1 MKEPFSN
8 GDINMTDRTGWFFRS
23 LLCKLRLFFTNLK
36 LMIVQDNYLKILI
49 FLTITGLILRLWHI
63 GDVSF
68 WLDETLTDRYSHNS
82 FLGIW
87 YIGMSGVNPPTFYWI
102 EHVVL
107 YFGSG
112 EAVLRLVPAL
122 LGTCTIPLFYLLG
135 REFHNRETGLV
146 AAVLLTV
153 SSFHIHYSQE
163 ARPYTLFL
171 FWFSLA
177 LIFYLRACKTNSTTT
192 WVLCGVFSALSCW
205 AHLFGFVFVFPLFLL
220 AILVKFFSGKTG
232 IRNLK
237 AVTLAGAIWILLS
250 LPMILR
256 IIYAGLS
263 KTGSAESWGYR
274 GIEVITSMIQDVL
287 GGNIAGIIILCFL
300 FIAGLVRILRNDRK
314 RFLFLAVAIAL
325 PLIITVAL
333 SFRMAIASRYL
344 IGLLPFF
351 FLGISY
357 AVSSVQCRIF
367 TARFSCIVILL
378 LVAASIPSLS
388 LYYAADSKSG
398 QDWKGFSPELHNL
411 TAASDRIFIY
421 PDYEEISLRYYYHNG
436 TEHTFVYGIKNTTDL
451 EKTLRQNPDQK
462 KMLII
467 VGNEKV
473 KLSGEIGQWID
484 FHAVLVEKHEALYL
498 YRIINPIN
506 PDIYG
511 M

>member
-1 MKEPFSN
+1 
-8 GDINMTDRTGWFFRS
+8 
-23 LLCKLRLFFTNLK
+23 
-36 LMIVQDNYLKILI
+36 MIVQDNYLKILI

-63 GDVSF
+63 GDISF

-112 EAVLRLVPAL
+112 EAVLRVVPAL

-177 LIFYLRACKTNSTTT
+177 LIFYLRACKTNSTST
-192 WVLCGVFSALSCW
+192 WMLFGVSSALSCW
-205 AHLFGFVFVFPLFLL
+205 AHLFGFIFVFPLFLL
-220 AILVKFFSGKTG
+220 AMCVKFFSGKTG
-232 IRNLK
+232 IRDLK
-237 AVTLAGAIWILLS
+237 AVTLAGAIWVLLS
-250 LPMILR
+250 LPMVLR
-256 IIYAGLS
+256 IMFAGIS
-263 KTGSAESWGYR
+263 KTGSAETWGYR
-274 GIEVITSMIQDVL
+274 GIEVITSTIRNEF
-287 GGNIAGIIILCFL
+287 GGDMAAIIILCFL
-300 FIAGLVRILRNDRK
+300 FTAGFVQILRNDRK
-314 RFLFLAVAIAL
+314 RFLFLAVALAL
-325 PLIITVAL
+325 PLIITIIL

-344 IGLLPFF
+344 IGLLPLF

-357 AVSSVQCRIF
+357 AVSSFQYRIF

-378 LVAASIPSLS
+378 LVAISIPSLS
-388 LYYAADSKSG
+388 LYYATDSKSG

-411 TAASDRIFIY
+411 TATGDRISVY
-421 PDYEEISLRYYYHNG
+421 PDYEATALGYYYRNE
-436 TEHTFVYGIKNTTDL
+436 TEHTFLYGIKNTTDL
-451 EKTLRQNPDQK
+451 EKSFRQDPDQK

-467 VGNEKV
+467 VGDEKV
-473 KLSGEIGQWID
+473 KPAGDIGQWID
-484 FHAVLVEKHEALYL
+484 IHAVLVEKHGALYL

-506 PDIYG
+506 PDNYG